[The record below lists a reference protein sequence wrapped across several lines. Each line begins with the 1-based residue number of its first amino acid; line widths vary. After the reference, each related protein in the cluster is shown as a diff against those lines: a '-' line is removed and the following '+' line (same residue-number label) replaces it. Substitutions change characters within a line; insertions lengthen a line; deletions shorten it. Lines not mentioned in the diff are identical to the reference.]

1 MLAFTMSFDDYVIT
15 SFVAG
20 TDAATLPM
28 VVYTMVKKNIEPS
41 INAISTIVLIATTIL
56 IFVADKAGREE
67 SLTAKKAPAE

>member
-1 MLAFTMSFDDYVIT
+1 
-15 SFVAG
+15 
-20 TDAATLPM
+20 M

-56 IFVADKAGREE
+56 IFVADRAGREE